1 MLLKYQQRQ
10 YHLAKAARLTKV
22 HHNLDRLSEISF
34 ILAVVSVAGYLAL
47 FAGEAAGLVPAYIVH
62 SLSKT
67 FTFFGVAFP
76 AIGGAFAG
84 IRYFGDFERFAAIS
98 EVAAEKLADAEKRID
113 ILRLSPQ
120 SDLHYAQ
127 VADLAHATDDI
138 VISEIENWQA
148 VFGSKQIT
156 DPV

>member
-1 MLLKYQQRQ
+1 M
-10 YHLAKAARLTKV
+10 
-22 HHNLDRLSEISF
+22 
-34 ILAVVSVAGYLAL
+34 AVVSVAGYLAL

-156 DPV
+156 VPV